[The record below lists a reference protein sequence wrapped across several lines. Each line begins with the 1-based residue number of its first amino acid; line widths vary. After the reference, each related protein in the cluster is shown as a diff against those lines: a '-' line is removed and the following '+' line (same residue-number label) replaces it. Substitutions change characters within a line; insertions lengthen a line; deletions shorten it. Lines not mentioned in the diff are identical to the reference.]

1 MKSVIPEIPNHPE
14 MINRNM
20 RCIEMSGGAVQ
31 SESAGGINRNMRCI
45 EIFSGGLVSC
55 FASGIN
61 RNMRCI
67 EMAVPVAGL
76 VLGQ

>member
-14 MINRNM
+14 LINRNM

-45 EIFSGGLVSC
+45 EMKKDAVDIMGDWRL
-55 FASGIN
+55 
-61 RNMRCI
+61 I
-67 EMAVPVAGL
+67 ET
-76 VLGQ
+76 

>member
-31 SESAGGINRNMRCI
+31 SESAGG
-45 EIFSGGLVSC
+45 V
-55 FASGIN
+55 N

-67 EMAVPVAGL
+67 EMKKDAVDIMGDWRL
-76 VLGQ
+76 IET

>member
-45 EIFSGGLVSC
+45 EMKKDAVDIMGDWRL
-55 FASGIN
+55 
-61 RNMRCI
+61 I
-67 EMAVPVAGL
+67 ET
-76 VLGQ
+76 